1 MQNFL
6 QGLDRREM
14 ETLVRRRDVEEWMRH
29 KNLPE
34 NLRRKVRES
43 EYFNGAATQG
53 IDGEMLMQNLPVDL
67 QRDVRHHLFK
77 FFKKVRI
84 FAYMDEPLLDAIYER
99 LRKKTYIKGGKV
111 LYIGGVVTKM
121 VFIARGKLESIVENG
136 NKVPLSEG
144 DVCGEELLISYF
156 EHFFGNGKRLISN
169 RTVKCLSNVEAYV
182 ILPAELDEVTNL
194 FCEYFRNPRVQHAI
208 RNQSPYWRSRAAY
221 TIQVAWRWYK
231 KRQRCAKT

>member
-1 MQNFL
+1 ME
-6 QGLDRREM
+6 EM

-29 KNLPE
+29 ENLPE

-43 EYFNGAATQG
+43 EYFIGAATQG
-53 IDGEMLMQNLPVDL
+53 IDGETLVQNLPEDL

-156 EHFFGNGKRLISN
+156 EHFCVNGGIK
-169 RTVKCLSNVEAYV
+169 
-182 ILPAELDEVTNL
+182 
-194 FCEYFRNPRVQHAI
+194 
-208 RNQSPYWRSRAAY
+208 
-221 TIQVAWRWYK
+221 
-231 KRQRCAKT
+231 